1 MSCLCFAHQ
10 TGFDSMDP
18 FIPVS
23 VPNYSEKEFESCYL
37 YYTDRHWLQ
46 HPQSER

>member
-1 MSCLCFAHQ
+1 
-10 TGFDSMDP
+10 MDP

-37 YYTDRHWLQ
+37 YYADRHWLQ
-46 HPQSER
+46 HPQSMSQHPENLYNVM